1 MFNFQIKTHR
11 SEAIYSRPHFFIL
24 NKGNNSGKPLNQP
37 CPNCFVCLCSSEE
50 EKEQLY
56 WLMLGLCQSKRF
68 YPYLCGS
75 VIPFLKIKD
84 VKDLV
89 KKLSLQCAANPEQC
103 KKKVATIQK
112 VQIAKN
118 SLSQQLQT
126 LQQLQNTLLSEL
138 LRAG

>member
-1 MFNFQIKTHR
+1 MLSITVKTHCENA
-11 SEAIYSRPHFFIL
+11 SYKQPHFYIL

-50 EKEQLY
+50 EKEQLF
-56 WLMLGLCQSKRF
+56 WLMFGLCQGKKF

-84 VKDLV
+84 VKDVL
-89 KKLSLQCAANPEQC
+89 KKLSLHCAANPEQC
-103 KKKVATIQK
+103 KKKIATIQK
-112 VQIAKN
+112 VQIVKN
-118 SLSQQLQT
+118 SLSQQMQT
-126 LQQLQNTLLSEL
+126 LQQLQNTILSEL